1 MQKFRT
7 YDVSI
12 STSSGCFRYTN
23 SSVNTRYFSR
33 KNVTWYFVSRQVVHK
48 QCIRTREYVHSF
60 KYPKCD

>member
-12 STSSGCFRYTN
+12 STSSGCFRYTRTRLPTL
-23 SSVNTRYFSR
+23 TRYFSR

-48 QCIRTREYVHSF
+48 QCIRTREYVNSF
-60 KYPKCD
+60 KCD

>member
-12 STSSGCFRYTN
+12 STSLHSYSSSN

-48 QCIRTREYVHSF
+48 KCIRTREYVNSF